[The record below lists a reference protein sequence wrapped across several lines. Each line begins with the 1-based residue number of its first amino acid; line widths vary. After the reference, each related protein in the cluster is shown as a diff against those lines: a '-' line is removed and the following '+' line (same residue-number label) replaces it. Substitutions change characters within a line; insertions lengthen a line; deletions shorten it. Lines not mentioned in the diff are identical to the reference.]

1 MLVMTT
7 AKARQPKGTRSGGQF
22 AETSRRESTV
32 QLTAEERQQE
42 ELSAERNRPLTLQE
56 VEYLQKHHGTYDP
69 GEGYYA
75 RMPKVFEAAAEKAA
89 NTDDGRLVL
98 RRRAEAEKLAEY
110 TGIPTADIHSF
121 FNELKDLEPKSEGWE
136 NIVQVWSQ
144 YGLNRPRGE
153 IVHIEAQMRKV
164 HGKPDLDE
172 LVDQRDTLTA
182 QIDAQRLNE
191 AAAAIRRR
199 YPTAAY
205 VEANEDFPG
214 EVKLTYWDEKDN
226 VLGQGGLQEVQ
237 ELGHFDLIP
246 MNYDAEK
253 SPLRFCVEHEHDAY
267 RRTLVLDRMAAVTAD
282 DLLQS

>member
-1 MLVMTT
+1 MTT
-7 AKARQPKGTRSGGQF
+7 AQARQPKGTRSGGQF

-32 QLTAEERQQE
+32 KLTAEECRQE

-89 NTDDGRLVL
+89 NTDDGRLIL
-98 RRRAEAEKLAEY
+98 RRRAQAEQLAQY
-110 TGIPTADIHSF
+110 TGIPAPEIHSF
-121 FNELKDLEPKSEGWE
+121 FEEVKDLEPMSEGWE
-136 NIVQVWSQ
+136 NLVQTWSQ
-144 YGLNRPRGE
+144 YVWNRPRGE
-153 IVHIEAQMRKV
+153 IIHIEDKMRAV
-164 HGKPDLDE
+164 HGKPDVDE
-172 LVDQRDTLTA
+172 LMAQRDALTA
-182 QIDAQRLNE
+182 QIDAQHLNQ
-191 AAAAIRRR
+191 ASVAIRRR